1 MAIGEYVK
9 SADWKSEKHVPV
21 IDIPETI
28 KPGEAFN
35 VEIMVGKEIS
45 HPNTIEHHIKW
56 FDLYAMYDDGQF
68 VIHLGHVE
76 FTPVTTQPKAVF
88 SVKLEKSGSLIAT
101 SYCNI
106 HGLWESSKRVE
117 F

>member
-21 IDIPETI
+21 IEIPDSV
-28 KPGEAFN
+28 KP
-35 VEIMVGKEIS
+35 GKEIS

-56 FDLYAMYDDGQF
+56 FDLYVMYDDGQF
-68 VIHLGHVE
+68 LTHLGHIE
-76 FTPVTTQPKAVF
+76 FTPVTTQPTAVF
-88 SVKLEKSGSLIAT
+88 NVKLEKSGSLIAT

>member
-21 IDIPETI
+21 IDIPDMI

-56 FDLYAMYDDGQF
+56 FDLYAMHDDGQF
-68 VIHLGHVE
+68 LIHLGHVE
-76 FTPVTTQPKAVF
+76 FTPVTTQPKAAF